1 MFLQDVA
8 KPVFDVAKTELFEKF
23 EKAFIILY
31 LILYSKGVITLLLTG
46 GSTEGDGAGDFDFG
60 ILKLFWLINYLI
72 TASLFVVKWDVIKD
86 RLAIVVSSNYFYW
99 VFLMFLFLST
109 IWSYRPD
116 ETIKASIAMC
126 GTVLFGVYIVCRYS
140 LKEQIKLFLW
150 FFGIVI
156 SLSILFMLIPGYGID
171 MGKHAGAVR
180 GIYSHKNIAGQIA
193 VLSSATF
200 LICVKGKLLE
210 NQKLAYLGFT
220 LSLAMVIAS
229 KSSSSLLYALV
240 LIALINAI
248 QVLSLRG
255 NLFVWSLV
263 SLGGLY
269 FLVSTWAETIMNSA
283 LGLVGKDATFSGRTD
298 IWDVIIDK
306 IQEELWLGYGFD
318 GFWHGI
324 YGESLYVRNALRWN
338 LPNSH
343 NGYLDLTLGIGIV
356 GAALLAL
363 VIWVTFV
370 KGLAVLKTN
379 FSWANTWGFI
389 YIFYLLMINMSES
402 SLGSPN
408 SLQTIF
414 MTISIVTVSVEFSN
428 LFSTGKLSNKTV

>member
-1 MFLQDVA
+1 
-8 KPVFDVAKTELFEKF
+8 
-23 EKAFIILY
+23 
-31 LILYSKGVITLLLTG
+31 
-46 GSTEGDGAGDFDFG
+46 
-60 ILKLFWLINYLI
+60 
-72 TASLFVVKWDVIKD
+72 
-86 RLAIVVSSNYFYW
+86 
-99 VFLMFLFLST
+99 
-109 IWSYRPD
+109 
-116 ETIKASIAMC
+116 
-126 GTVLFGVYIVCRYS
+126 
-140 LKEQIKLFLW
+140 
-150 FFGIVI
+150 
-156 SLSILFMLIPGYGID
+156 MLIPGYGID